1 MLIEKLKSRAAPLR
15 ARMSA
20 ITLENIQRHLV
31 KIVIV
36 IPMAV
41 LLIYLIIFSQP
52 RYMSESKVAIKR
64 SDDLN
69 SASLSV
75 GLLLGSSSGDSSG
88 DALYLK
94 EYINSP
100 DMLAALDKQ
109 LHFHEA
115 FSHSGLDFLNHLGK
129 DDVAERFLQYYLS
142 RISVAYDDKTG
153 LLDIQT
159 QGFTPAFAQQ
169 FNQAV
174 LKESERFINE
184 MSHKIAREQLTF
196 AEGEMDKAR
205 QRLNAS
211 QAQLLAY
218 QNHNNVLDPE
228 ASAMAASTLVN
239 TLVGQ
244 KIQMEADLRNLLTYL
259 RDDAPQV
266 ISAKNAIKSL
276 EAQIEN
282 EKGKLTAPEG
292 RRLNSMAVDF
302 DQIKSQVAF
311 DTEVYKLALTSVE
324 KTRVEA
330 LRKLKVLSVISSPQL
345 PQESTYPNKP
355 YLIAC
360 WLLVCCL
367 LFGSLKLLIAV
378 IEDHRD

>member
-1 MLIEKLKSRAAPLR
+1 MLMKVKSAASTMR
-15 ARMSA
+15 TRFSA
-20 ITLENIQRHLV
+20 ISLAEIQKHLA
-31 KIVIV
+31 KII
-36 IPMAV
+36 ILLPMAL
-41 LLIYLIIFSQP
+41 LLIYLVIFSQP

-69 SASLSV
+69 SSSLNV
-75 GLLLGSSSGDSSG
+75 GLLLGASNTSSAE

-109 LHFHEA
+109 LNFHEA

-129 DDVAERFLQYYLS
+129 EETAERFLQYYLS
-142 RISVAYDDKTG
+142 RISVSYDDKTG

-159 QGFTPAFAQQ
+159 QGFSPEFALK
-169 FNQAV
+169 FNHAV

-184 MSHKIAREQLTF
+184 MSHRIARDQLSF
-196 AEGEMDKAR
+196 AEEEMQKAR
-205 QRLNAS
+205 ARLNAS
-211 QAQLLAY
+211 KADLLSY
-218 QNHNNVLDPE
+218 QNSTNMLDPE
-228 ASAMAASTLVN
+228 AQALAATTLIN

-266 ISAKNAIKSL
+266 VSAQNAIKSL
-276 EAQIEN
+276 QAQIDD
-282 EKGKLTAPEG
+282 EKSKVTAPQG
-292 RRLNSMAVDF
+292 HKLNRMAVDF
-302 DQIKSQVAF
+302 EEIKSKVEF
-311 DTEVYKLALTSVE
+311 DTELYKLALTSIE

-330 LRKLKVLSVISSPQL
+330 ARKLKVLSVISSPQQ
-345 PQESTYPNKP
+345 PQESTFPNYP

-367 LFGSLKLLIAV
+367 LFGTLKLLLAV

>member
-1 MLIEKLKSRAAPLR
+1 MLITKVKSHAVALR
-15 ARMSA
+15 RRVPA
-20 ITLENIQRHLV
+20 ITLNDIHRHLA
-31 KIVIV
+31 KIVIGV
-36 IPMAV
+36 PMAV
-41 LLIYLIIFSQP
+41 LLVYLIIFSQP

-69 SASLSV
+69 SASLNV
-75 GLLLGSSSGDSSG
+75 GLLLGSSTGDSSG

-109 LHFHEA
+109 LNFHEA

-129 DDVAERFLQYYLS
+129 GDQAERFLQYYLS
-142 RISVAYDDKTG
+142 RITVSYDDKTG

-169 FNQAV
+169 FNKAV

-196 AEGEMDKAR
+196 AEGEMNKAR

-266 ISAKNAIKSL
+266 ISARNAIKSL

>member
-1 MLIEKLKSRAAPLR
+1 MITKVKSHAVALR
-15 ARMSA
+15 RRVPA
-20 ITLENIQRHLV
+20 ITLNDIHRHLA
-31 KIVIV
+31 KIVIGV
-36 IPMAV
+36 PMAV
-41 LLIYLIIFSQP
+41 LLVYLIIFSQP

-69 SASLSV
+69 SASLNV
-75 GLLLGSSSGDSSG
+75 GLLLGSSTGDSSG

-109 LHFHEA
+109 LNFHEA

-129 DDVAERFLQYYLS
+129 GDQAERFLQYYLS
-142 RISVAYDDKTG
+142 RITVSYDDKTG

-169 FNQAV
+169 FNKAV

-196 AEGEMDKAR
+196 AEGEMNKAR

-266 ISAKNAIKSL
+266 ISARNAIKSL